1 MREIYLWI
9 IGSYVSSS
17 SLTHPLFS
25 SVVFHSSFPTSLSV
39 SLLLVYFR
47 SVWGLTSVGCLTCLS
62 HLVICL
68 HPFATSCFFLHLLR
82 FLPSLFISLLT
93 NSSVAPTLSP
103 FSHVQGNIERRHKS
117 LSDFEDIC
125 PPPSFIRV
133 PARPPPRPAAC
144 RNLSTQIRCFQNG
157 DYCHCSLRHIILYKK
172 RRLAV
177 YVSVCVL

>member
-1 MREIYLWI
+1 MNHRELC
-9 IGSYVSSS
+9 
-17 SLTHPLFS
+17 LFIL
-25 SVVFHSSFPTSLSV
+25 PD
-39 SLLLVYFR
+39 
-47 SVWGLTSVGCLTCLS
+47 TSVILISCFSFILSYKPFRFSPLGLFQKCLGPYERWL
-62 HLVICL
+62 LNLPV
-68 HPFATSCFFLHLLR
+68 TSCHLFAPFCHIVLFLHLLR

-125 PPPSFIRV
+125 PPPPPSFIRV

>member
-68 HPFATSCFFLHLLR
+68 HPFATSCFFYISYVSYLLFSSPSWLTALLLPLFR
-82 FLPSLFISLLT
+82 LSHMYRGILNDGTNPSLTLRTYALPLLSYESLPVLPL
-93 NSSVAPTLSP
+93 VPQPA
-103 FSHVQGNIERRHKS
+103 E
-117 LSDFEDIC
+117 IC
-125 PPPSFIRV
+125 P
-133 PARPPPRPAAC
+133 
-144 RNLSTQIRCFQNG
+144 
-157 DYCHCSLRHIILYKK
+157 LR
-172 RRLAV
+172 
-177 YVSVCVL
+177 